1 MLPSVI
7 PEIRGVFDP
16 RQRSPPA
23 RWLRWAIMSNR
34 YALAAAILASLAVS
48 ACGQS
53 GQPAS
58 GPVAPSAA
66 PPPAA
71 ATPPAEGRKVEITAN
86 DQMKFSLVEIRA
98 KAGERLSVT
107 LVNKGTTPKFSMGHN
122 WVLLG
127 LAANIETFL
136 VAAAEAPTTEYVPA
150 ARRADILAATK
161 LLGPGERDT
170 ATFAAPAAPGR
181 YPFICSFPGHAQV
194 GMRGVLIV
202 E

>member
-1 MLPSVI
+1 
-7 PEIRGVFDP
+7 
-16 RQRSPPA
+16 
-23 RWLRWAIMSNR
+23 MSNR
-34 YALAAAILASLAVS
+34 YAFTAALLASLAVT

-53 GQPAS
+53 GQSTS
-58 GPVAPSAA
+58 GPGAPSAA
-66 PPPAA
+66 PSSAPTATAPAA
-71 ATPPAEGRKVEITAN
+71 TGRAVEVIAN

-98 KAGERLSVT
+98 KAGEQLSLT

-122 WVLLG
+122 WVLLV
-127 LAANIETFL
+127 AAVDVDSFL

-150 ARRADILAATK
+150 ARKADILAATK

-170 ATFAAPAAPGR
+170 ATFAAPATPGR